1 MASRPGPY
9 GGRRAAEPA
18 RTRGRGGTVQRA
30 GAARRSP
37 VGARRTAAVRRSAR
51 RRSVLSLLGMSRL
64 NRYSGVSIVLVAVL
78 TLTGLKLTYLQAFQ
92 AEALSEAA
100 EKQRATIMD
109 IPARRGSILDR
120 NGTELAFSVETR
132 TLQVSLKAMRKTW
145 DEAARKNPG
154 SGQNFETRIQEIAKF
169 MAAKL
174 PGLTTEADLLER
186 FRKPGSFTFLV
197 DRVEP
202 SIAAEITTKFPEI
215 AVEKRAYREYPGGTL
230 AANVVG
236 FANWRMDEV
245 EVSKHNLHGLIGLE
259 SSRDNDLA
267 GQPGRRLVDTAE
279 GDNVVIPGTER
290 DIRPAVAGSD
300 LQLTLDSD
308 LQYDLQERLSD
319 YVRKT
324 NAKGG
329 TAVIMDAETAKVY
342 ALANDR
348 TFDPNNLKAAS
359 PQDMNNRAVTSPY
372 EPGSVNKLITAVGAI
387 EHAVTTP
394 ESTHQVPG
402 SIQVADHVV
411 RDAWPHGTLT
421 MSTTGIFAKSSN
433 VGTLQL
439 AQQLGEERF
448 ADLVAKFGLGAR
460 TGLGLPGE
468 SRGVVPPR
476 SQWSGTTFGNLPI
489 GQGLSMTV
497 VQMAGMYQTIANG
510 GVRVEPRIVE
520 GKIRPD
526 GSKVP
531 EPAPKSVR
539 VVSERT
545 ADSVLRMLRATTQK
559 GKGQNSGTAP
569 AAAIEGYQIAGK
581 TGTAQQV
588 NPVTGGYSRSKYNI
602 TFAGILPADNPRFVV
617 GIMLDAPDTTLPL
630 GHSAGPLFHDI
641 ASYLAQRYQIP
652 LSPKKTPIVPLVLG

>member
-9 GGRRAAEPA
+9 GGRRAADPGRA
-18 RTRGRGGTVQRA
+18 RARATTTQRS

-37 VGARRTAAVRRSAR
+37 VGTRRPAARKRARGRPRLAA
-51 RRSVLSLLGMSRL
+51 LGFGRI
-64 NRYSGVSIVLVAVL
+64 NRFSGMGLVLVAVL
-78 TLTGLKLTYLQAFQ
+78 TLAGLKLTYLQAFQ
-92 AEALSEAA
+92 AEALSQAA
-100 EKQRATIMD
+100 ENQRKTVID
-109 IPARRGSILDR
+109 IPAKRGSVLDR

-132 TLQVSLKAMRKTW
+132 TLAVSLKAMRKTW
-145 DEAARKNPG
+145 NEVARTTPQA
-154 SGQNFETRIQEIAKF
+154 GQNFETRIREIAKF
-169 MAAKL
+169 MAEKL

-197 DRVEP
+197 DNVEP
-202 SIAAEITTKFPEI
+202 SVAQQIATAYPEI
-215 AVEKRAYREYPGGTL
+215 IQEKRAYREYPGGSL

-236 FANWRMDEV
+236 YANWRMDDPQP
-245 EVSKHNLHGLIGLE
+245 SKHNLHGLIGLE

-279 GDNVVIPGTER
+279 GQDVVIPGTER
-290 DIRPAVAGSD
+290 DLRPAVAGSD
-300 LQLTLDSD
+300 LELTLDSD
-308 LQYDLQERLSD
+308 LQYDLQERLSE

-329 TAVIMDAETAKVY
+329 TAVIMDARTAEVY
-342 ALANDR
+342 ALANDK
-348 TFDPNNLKAAS
+348 TFDPNNLKAAR
-359 PQDMNNRAVTSPY
+359 PEEMNNRAVTSPY
-372 EPGSVNKLITAVGAI
+372 EPGSVNKLITAAGAI
-387 EHAVTTP
+387 EHGLATP
-394 ESTHQVPG
+394 ESLHQVPG
-402 SIQVADHVV
+402 SIPVADHVV

-439 AQQLGEERF
+439 ARKLGEDRF
-448 ADLVAKFGLGAR
+448 SDLVARFGLGKR
-460 TGLGLPGE
+460 TGIGLPGE

-497 VQMAGMYQTIANG
+497 VQMAGMYQSIANK
-510 GVRVEPRIVE
+510 GVRVEPRIVRA
-520 GKIRPD
+520 KIRPD
-526 GSKVP
+526 GTRVA
-531 EPAPKSVR
+531 EPAPASVR
-539 VVSERT
+539 VVSPAT

-569 AAAIEGYQIAGK
+569 AAAIEGYQISGK

-588 NPVTGGYSRSKYNI
+588 NPVTGGYSQSRYNI
-602 TFAGILPADNPRFVV
+602 TFAGILPADDPRFVV

-652 LSPKKTPIVPLVLG
+652 LSAKKSPVVPLVLD